1 MEDKEK
7 IVQLLQ
13 EVASRVLSGV
23 QQHFI
28 HATMN
33 IQKGYVKLGN
43 HMMDEYNEEMAA
55 VAKIIHRIL
64 ELGGIPEFKVADP
77 YLVYPEVESQLK
89 NECRQQFEG
98 LEGLEQMIHATELD
112 IVTKDFL
119 KDYMKEET
127 AHATWLKQQVELI
140 GSIGIQNYLAKQL

>member
-13 EVASRVLSGV
+13 EVASGVLSGV

-64 ELGGIPEFKVADP
+64 ELGGIPEFKVTP

-98 LEGLEQMIHATELD
+98 LEELEQMIHTVELD
-112 IVTKDFL
+112 IVTKELL

-140 GSIGIQNYLAKQL
+140 GALGIQNYLAKQL